1 MKNKFDKFSYEER
14 MILKKLL
21 DGKDP
26 FVWEE
31 SSDTIKR
38 LNNELNSISQKE
50 IFENYDWEIIG
61 WNDEQENIVIPLSQK
76 NAGLFLKVLNVKL
89 QRNRY

>member
-1 MKNKFDKFSYEER
+1 MENKFDKFSYEER

-21 DGKDP
+21 EGKDP
-26 FVWEE
+26 FVWDE
-31 SSDTIKR
+31 SADTIKK

-50 IFENYDWEIIG
+50 VFKNYDWEIIG

-89 QRNRY
+89 QRNRI